1 MEWILGILVLVLAA
15 TGIVVIYL
23 SERINVF
30 ETLLGLNPKVTT
42 EKLADHVTFGP
53 NPFGDLNGEI
63 LWKAMAGESIDDPA
77 IDVSDVDTHRPRYE
91 LVLTRH
97 IEALIE
103 DGRFDGRQ
111 GERSSPKSI
120 LRIPMLR
127 GSVESFIP
135 YVEASRLYEIGQ
147 EIETNPEKQDEL
159 VAEVDEIVDDLFGQV
174 ALERSRSFGASLLP
188 QALDSEDEAPEDD
201 DDIPDYTDEFPDAS
215 EFQDPKALPPGE
227 DSAEDSESKS

>member
-1 MEWILGILVLVLAA
+1 MEWILGLLVLVLAA
-15 TGIVVIYL
+15 TAVVVIYL

-30 ETLLGLNPKVTT
+30 ETLLGLHPKITT

-53 NPFGDLNGEI
+53 NPFGDLSGEN
-63 LWKAMAGESIDDPA
+63 LWKAMAGETIEDDE
-77 IDVSDVDTHRPRYE
+77 IEIGDVNAQRPRFE

-111 GERSSPKSI
+111 GERSAPKSL

-135 YVEASRLYEIGQ
+135 YVEAARLYEIGQ
-147 EIETNPEKQDEL
+147 EIETNPDKQEAL
-159 VAEVDEIVDDLFGQV
+159 VTEVDEIVDDLFVQV
-174 ALERSRSFGASLLP
+174 DLQRNRSFGASLLP
-188 QALDSEDEAPEDD
+188 QVAEESDPSED
-201 DDIPDYTDEFPDAS
+201 DDIPDFTDEFPDAS
-215 EFQDPKALPPGE
+215 ELQDSKALPPGE
-227 DSAEDSESKS
+227 GSAGTETSS